1 MKAATTSLYTYLKQ
15 HPDIFMPKVKETKFF
30 NNFRKDKNFKLQGK
44 GLKKIS
50 TFKQYHSLFKEV
62 KNETAIGEA
71 SPSYIF
77 DENCAKLI
85 SQHLPETRIIA
96 ILRQPVSRAYS
107 NFLHAKRA
115 DSEPERSFVEAFEA
129 DNKRIVDNNNPA
141 HYYKAKGCYYNQL
154 KRYYNLF
161 DKKQIKIILFEDIIN
176 NPTQTTQGIYN
187 FLGVANSIVPDT
199 SRKTN
204 VSGKPKG
211 ILGWMLMKLRH
222 YNLLP
227 NIQLSK
233 YLPQFV
239 MRLLFNAV
247 YEKPERL
254 DEQLKK
260 DLTTKHFKSDILK
273 LEKLIEKD
281 LSHWL

>member
-15 HPDIFMPKVKETKFF
+15 HPDIFMPKVKEPMFF
-30 NNFRKDKNFKLQGK
+30 NNYQQDNKYVVK
-44 GLKKIS
+44 GAKEQKITTLKEYK
-50 TFKQYHSLFKEV
+50 SLFDEV
-62 KNETAIGEA
+62 KIEPAIGEA
-71 SPSYIF
+71 SPSYIYN
-77 DENCAKLI
+77 EEAAALI
-85 SQHLPETRIIA
+85 KEEISDVKIIA
-96 ILRQPVSRAYS
+96 VLRQPVERAYS

-115 DSEPERSFVEAFEA
+115 GKEAENEFSKAFELEEERKIS
-129 DNKRIVDNNNPA
+129 NWSPLY
-141 HYYKAKGCYYNQL
+141 HYKSKGFYFKQL
-154 KRYYNLF
+154 QRYFKLF
-161 DKKQIKIILFEDIIN
+161 PKENIKILLFEDVVKSPIES
-176 NPTQTTQGIYN
+176 TQEIFK
-187 FLGVANSIVPDT
+187 FLGINVDFRPDT
-199 SRKTN
+199 SKKTN

-211 ILGWMLMKLRH
+211 ILGWFLMKLRY

-239 MRLLFNAV
+239 MRLLFKAV

-260 DLTTKHFKSDILK
+260 ELTEKYYKADILQ

>member
-44 GLKKIS
+44 GLNKIS
-50 TFKQYHSLFKEV
+50 TLKQYHSLFKNV
-62 KNETAIGEA
+62 KNEIAIGEA

-85 SQHLPETRIIA
+85 RQYLPETRIIA

-115 DSEPERSFVEAFEA
+115 DSEPERSFEEAFEA
-129 DNKRIVDNNNPA
+129 DNKRIVEKKNPA
-141 HYYKAKGCYYNQL
+141 HYYKAKGCYYKQL

-176 NPTQTTQGIYN
+176 NPTQTTQGIYD
-187 FLGVANSIVPDT
+187 FLGVANIFVPDT

-211 ILGWMLMKLRH
+211 ILGWGLMKLRH

-233 YLPQFV
+233 HLPQFV
-239 MRLLFNAV
+239 IRLLFNAV

-254 DEQLKK
+254 DEELKK